1 LSSIERA
8 VSHPLIAP
16 DQARDALKRFAAGEP
31 PREIALSYDVDHSAI
46 HFGGQ
51 GRFSNRT
58 GALAAPGLA
67 VFLIDVGLRFT
78 GGVAASPGPV
88 QTGRRRGIAARA
100 ATFSESCRR

>member
-1 LSSIERA
+1 
-8 VSHPLIAP
+8 
-16 DQARDALKRFAAGEP
+16 LKRFAAGEP
-31 PREIALSYDVDHSAI
+31 LREIALSYNVDHSTI

-67 VFLIDVGLRFT
+67 VFLVDVGLRFT
-78 GGVAASPGPV
+78 GLPRGGAAASPGPV